1 MLRVYF
7 TENCEKMSL
16 DPSLK
21 FDYSYRA
28 SWFTPAVREMIM
40 EMEHVD
46 IDTIDPKTLSTGT
59 KALVHYM
66 RLSNYM
72 TDIKWLESHHRSYL
86 QKLARDEDKTYSI
99 ICHQNDFVVEGQFQV
114 DTGGTIY
121 DTQTMWDSAYAEA
134 CWGNYDK
141 STIDN
146 LRVSNNAHTFTIP
159 LNERVIVCHMD
170 DEYDTLFLDM
180 MRLATEHASSATGIR
195 IESPYKSI
203 RILEE
208 DSDWKSILKQDV
220 PSGLLIASNV
230 CTYIHHNSQ
239 FHEMFNKSTWTL
251 LYFTWNEHSLN
262 TNYYKVT
269 GEDGGI
275 TYKADRLWLP
285 IAGDPICLRSDF
297 EPTAYNSIDG
307 VCIYEQPFLVEKQ
320 QWSEQHKGILG
331 LVVADNDFLNPHLK
345 DYMKLIAVAS
355 TVDANDALLDLK
367 WNGYFK
373 FPVTEVMGR
382 GKR

>member
-16 DPSLK
+16 DPRLI
-21 FDYSYRA
+21 FDYSYRT

-40 EMEHVD
+40 EMDHVN
-46 IDTIDPKTLSTGT
+46 IDDVDPRTLSIGT

-72 TDIKWLESHHRSYL
+72 TDMKWLEPHHRSYL
-86 QKLARDEDKTYSI
+86 QKLARDEDRTYSVV
-99 ICHQNDFVVEGQFQV
+99 CHQNDFVVEGQFQV
-114 DTGGTIY
+114 DTCGTIY
-121 DTQTMWDSAYAEA
+121 DTQTMWDGAYTEA
-134 CWGNYDK
+134 CWGNYGKYTVDE
-141 STIDN
+141 
-146 LRVSNNAHTFTIP
+146 LRVSNNAHTFNIP
-159 LNERVIVCHMD
+159 LNERVVVCHMD

-180 MRLATEHASSATGIR
+180 MRLAMQHSSSATGIR

-203 RILEE
+203 RILEG
-208 DSDWKSILKQDV
+208 DSDWRAILKQDV
-220 PSGLLIASNV
+220 PSGLLIADTDCAYVSHSS
-230 CTYIHHNSQ
+230 T
-239 FHEMFNKSTWTL
+239 FHEMFDRSTWSL
-251 LYFTWNEHSLN
+251 LYFTWNEHSLG
-262 TNYYKVT
+262 TNYYKT
-269 GEDGGI
+269 LGDDGGVS
-275 TYKADRLWLP
+275 YKADRLPLP
-285 IAGDPICLRSDF
+285 MSGNPICLRSDF
-297 EPTAYNSIDG
+297 EPTSYTSVNG
-307 VCIYEQPFLVEKQ
+307 VCVYEQPFLVKKQ

-355 TVDANDALLDLK
+355 TADANDALLDMK

-373 FPVTEVMGR
+373 FPVTEVIGR